1 MPFCPE
7 CGSPF
12 EIGQDFCRSCG
23 VSLTGIIP
31 VTPQSPS
38 SRPVTAGIK
47 PQMTR
52 PAKPVQSLPGPRT
65 VIPRSVLVLGIISIL
80 LIIGVAGFFIL
91 SGSPIP
97 AGTQNNTHA
106 SPGPTVRPVNGQC
119 SEGMTLCSGACVNI
133 RTDPD
138 NCGGCGFSAPY
149 GETCINGQ
157 FSSSLVPKNKTTTT
171 TAAGTQV
178 SCPSG
183 QTSCSGTCRN
193 ILTDTAHCGSCGTS
207 CLSGQTCQDGRCVIA
222 GTAAPVISTTVPATL
237 VVDLMC
243 SGRETACGN
252 SCVNLFTDKKNCG
265 VCGRTCGSEQIC
277 VNARCGPACTK
288 SGTTLCNDKCVDL
301 DNDMENCGACGTEC
315 KTFLPNAKGALCT
328 NGECKISGCKTD
340 YADCDNNVVNG
351 CEVYLRT
358 SAAHCGS
365 CGKTC
370 PSGQVCYNMKCTKP
384 ATT

>member
-12 EIGQDFCRSCG
+12 ESGQDFCRSCG
-23 VSLTGIIP
+23 VSLRGIDP
-31 VTPQSPS
+31 GTPQPAS
-38 SRPVTAGIK
+38 SHPVTARIK
-47 PQMTR
+47 PHLS
-52 PAKPVQSLPGPRT
+52 PSAKPVQSLPGPKMA
-65 VIPRSVLVLGIISIL
+65 IPRPVLVIGLIGIL
-80 LIIGVAGFFIL
+80 LIIGVAFFLIL
-91 SGSPIP
+91 SGPPIP
-97 AGTQNNTHA
+97 AGTQNNTTT
-106 SPGPTVRPVNGQC
+106 SPAPTVKPVNGQC

-149 GETCINGQ
+149 GETCINGK
-157 FSSSLVPKNKTTTT
+157 FSSSLVSKNKTITATT
-171 TAAGTQV
+171 AGTQV
-178 SCPSG
+178 SCPTG
-183 QTSCSGTCRN
+183 QTFCSGTCRN

-207 CLSGQTCQDGRCVIA
+207 CPSTQVCQGGRCVIA
-222 GTAAPVISTTVPATL
+222 GTAATVISTTVPATL

-265 VCGRTCGSEQIC
+265 VCGRACGSEQIC
-277 VNARCGPACTK
+277 VNARCGPACTD

-301 DNDMENCGACGTEC
+301 DTDMENCGACGKEC
-315 KTFLPNAKGALCT
+315 ETFLPNAKGSLCT
-328 NGECKISGCKTD
+328 YGKCEISGCKTD
-340 YADCDNNVVNG
+340 YADCDKNAANG

-358 SAAHCGS
+358 SANNCGS